1 MLKQDAFP
9 TPCAL
14 GANIKARVPKA
25 QQITHQVVI
34 KNVDVEVT
42 QEEIEEILNRLEL
55 PYKSVKR
62 IHSRQKGQPTKMFR
76 LVLKEEQTKK
86 RLLKFGINLDQMHYK
101 CIPAIEDTKTYPKIL
116 QCFKCQKVGEH
127 QASSC
132 PNEQKCVL
140 CSGPHRKADCTATKE
155 SFKCANCNGC
165 HAAWSHE
172 CPHLQKAQQMNKTP
186 TMVQVASA
194 TVTPAMLKAVIQ
206 DVKESMLMLIT
217 EIMSRGVCEMV
228 YDIEDNKITKA
239 TLKQRV
245 SSIATRATTAA
256 NKLKF
261 GVETDPIDAVIVRD
275 RIVEKCFPSTS
286 NSDATPSSQK
296 MVASRS

>member
-1 MLKQDAFP
+1 
-9 TPCAL
+9 
-14 GANIKARVPKA
+14 
-25 QQITHQVVI
+25 
-34 KNVDVEVT
+34 
-42 QEEIEEILNRLEL
+42 
-55 PYKSVKR
+55 
-62 IHSRQKGQPTKMFR
+62 
-76 LVLKEEQTKK
+76 
-86 RLLKFGINLDQMHYK
+86 MHYK

-127 QASSC
+127 QASPC

-186 TMVQVASA
+186 TMAQVASA

-261 GVETDPIDAVIVRD
+261 GVETRRV
-275 RIVEKCFPSTS
+275 
-286 NSDATPSSQK
+286 
-296 MVASRS
+296 